1 MFCVT
6 CTDKHVVL
14 SRTSHPVCVVLSD
27 HNFSLFVPAKR
38 GESCAMCMLMVR
50 AEDGM
55 LGDLE
60 GIFRD
65 VFRDHTRPMG
75 ALPQGSIVMV
85 GSLNHLSLLGLTTY
99 VEDLVMSCNL
109 LISLTGPGVTMSA
122 CPCPSVWHL

>member
-1 MFCVT
+1 
-6 CTDKHVVL
+6 
-14 SRTSHPVCVVLSD
+14 
-27 HNFSLFVPAKR
+27 
-38 GESCAMCMLMVR
+38 
-50 AEDGM
+50 M

-109 LISLTGPGVTMSA
+109 LISLTGPGVTLSA
-122 CPCPSVWHL
+122 CPCPSVWHDGICEVKTIVDLANLDSWLTSNKIAPNSCLPVTRNLL